1 MTQLVALRSVYDVMK
16 LVSYLLNRVIM
27 TDKNSFLEQM
37 NEWDM
42 EISENHL
49 QLLETYVHE
58 LLEKNKNFNL
68 ISNNDAGIIWTR
80 HIADSLAPLKKIRA
94 LFPSLQDKVIGD
106 AGSGAGLPGVPL
118 KILFQEA
125 NFKLYE
131 PNLKRRNFLIL
142 LFSKLKLEKI
152 EASHER
158 VGENPLIQ
166 KGKIDILI
174 ERAMGQLENIL
185 PQCLNMVKED
195 GGLFCAWHANAEI
208 LKSAKIMDI
217 MKKRNTVIYDIHNY
231 KLVGEEKDRF
241 IFILRRGQCTY

>member
-1 MTQLVALRSVYDVMK
+1 
-16 LVSYLLNRVIM
+16 M
-27 TDKNSFLEQM
+27 TDKNSFLKQM
-37 NEWDM
+37 NEWDI

-49 QLLETYVHE
+49 QLLEAYVDE

-80 HIADSLAPLKKIRA
+80 HIADSLAPLKKIRT
-94 LFPSLQDKVIGD
+94 LFPSLHDKIIADG
-106 AGSGAGLPGVPL
+106 GSGAGLPGIPL
-118 KILFQEA
+118 KILLEDA
-125 NFKLYE
+125 EFKLYE
-131 PNLKRRNFLIL
+131 PNLKRRNFLL
-142 LFSKLKLEKI
+142 CLFSKLKLEKI
-152 EASHER
+152 EVSPER

-185 PQCLNMVKED
+185 SQCLNMVKED

-231 KLVGEEKDRF
+231 KLAGYEKERF
-241 IFILRRGQCTY
+241 IFILRRG